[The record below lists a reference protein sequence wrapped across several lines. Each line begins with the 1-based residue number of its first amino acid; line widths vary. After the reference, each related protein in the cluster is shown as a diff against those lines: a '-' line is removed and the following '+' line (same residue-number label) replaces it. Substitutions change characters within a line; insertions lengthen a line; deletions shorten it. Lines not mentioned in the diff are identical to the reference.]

1 MNKKEILGKL
11 TEFKKNNSELYGIIE
26 LGVFGSVVNHTN
38 TKKSDI
44 DIFIKTLTPNPF
56 IIIDI
61 KETLEKLFKSQVDIV
76 RLREKMNP
84 YLKEKIANEGLYV

>member
-1 MNKKEILGKL
+1 MNKKDILEKL
-11 TEFKKNNSELYGIIE
+11 TEFKRNNSELYGIIE
-26 LGVFGSVVNHTN
+26 LGIFGSVVNQTN

-44 DIFIKTLTPNPF
+44 DIFIKTLTPNPY

-61 KETLEKLFKSQVDIV
+61 KDTLEKLFKSKVDIV

-84 YLKEKIANEGLYV
+84 YLKQKIENEGLYV